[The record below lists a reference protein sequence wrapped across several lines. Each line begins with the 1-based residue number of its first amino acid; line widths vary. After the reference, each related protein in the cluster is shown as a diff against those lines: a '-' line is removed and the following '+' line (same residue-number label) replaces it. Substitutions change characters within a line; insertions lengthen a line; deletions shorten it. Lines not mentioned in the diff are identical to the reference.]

1 MCSLKLCVSP
11 TARVNHPSG
20 RSMKIISLKNPQRK
34 RLRDV
39 GNTAP
44 GCSLGGNW
52 EVENSIIFDGLPW
65 GKPSQL
71 DQCHWMTPGKD
82 WQLPKQS
89 CYSSWHTLG
98 VPAASCRSWEPQP
111 AVSRDRFCM
120 RKVTVPREKGIYP
133 ASATVWHWDVILF
146 VLNQLRFRLEWC
158 RWFSH
163 HTDKCARRRI
173 LAVCISCAYFTPIK
187 IPVIIPNIRHVV
199 QAEEHRLQLGNR
211 SQPLLQC

>member
-1 MCSLKLCVSP
+1 MQVLIFYLRDAFKPKMCSLKLCISS

-44 GCSLGGNW
+44 GCSLGGESNW
-52 EVENSIIFDGLPW
+52 EVENSIIFDRLPQ

-71 DQCHWMTPGKD
+71 EQCHWMTSGKD

-98 VPAASCRSWEPQP
+98 VPAASCRSWEPWP
-111 AVSRDRFCM
+111 AVSKDKFCIG
-120 RKVTVPREKGIYP
+120 KVTVPHGKGIYHP
-133 ASATVWHWDVILF
+133 ASATCDIGMSFCLF
-146 VLNQLRFRLEWC
+146 
-158 RWFSH
+158 
-163 HTDKCARRRI
+163 
-173 LAVCISCAYFTPIK
+173 
-187 IPVIIPNIRHVV
+187 
-199 QAEEHRLQLGNR
+199 
-211 SQPLLQC
+211 